1 MEASAQGDEGETPG
15 EVENPGEHRASG
27 GVNTRRRTTNSRGE
41 KGPEDEPI
49 SQRTA
54 CLRSE
59 RAPTSVWGAGERRI
73 PGLKAWRQ
81 LRLVARVKDA

>member
-1 MEASAQGDEGETPG
+1 MEASAQDDEVEHPG

-27 GVNTRRRTTNSRGE
+27 GLNTRLGRTNSRGE
-41 KGPEDEPI
+41 KGPENEPS

-59 RAPTSVWGAGERRI
+59 RVRAS
-73 PGLKAWRQ
+73 
-81 LRLVARVKDA
+81 ARKREDGGHPV